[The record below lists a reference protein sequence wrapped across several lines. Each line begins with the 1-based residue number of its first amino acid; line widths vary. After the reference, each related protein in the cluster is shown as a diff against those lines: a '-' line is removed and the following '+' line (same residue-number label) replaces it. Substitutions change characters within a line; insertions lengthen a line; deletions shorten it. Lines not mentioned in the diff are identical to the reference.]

1 MIMLGI
7 IGLVAAVGLAY
18 IGFKGDSN
26 LTCFLGILC
35 GGMVGLCSVIHILY
49 VMGMVR

>member
-7 IGLVAAVGLAY
+7 IGLVVAIGLIY
-18 IGFKGDSN
+18 MGFKGDSN

-35 GGMVGLCSVIHILY
+35 GGMMGLCSVIHIFY
-49 VMGMVR
+49 VMGIAR